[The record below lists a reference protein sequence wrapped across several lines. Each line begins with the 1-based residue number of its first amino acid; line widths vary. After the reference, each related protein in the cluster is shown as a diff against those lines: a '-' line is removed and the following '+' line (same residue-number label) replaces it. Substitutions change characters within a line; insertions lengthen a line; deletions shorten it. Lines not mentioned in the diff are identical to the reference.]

1 MCKESNVTNQVVKIL
16 GKIEIDTLSN
26 IWERFSRLKNSIRN
40 WREKIMDMI
49 IYNHKM
55 SVSPKHGRQTKFI
68 PEDVVEKG
76 QMFLKYMTTLVT

>member
-1 MCKESNVTNQVVKIL
+1 
-16 GKIEIDTLSN
+16 
-26 IWERFSRLKNSIRN
+26 
-40 WREKIMDMI
+40 MDMI